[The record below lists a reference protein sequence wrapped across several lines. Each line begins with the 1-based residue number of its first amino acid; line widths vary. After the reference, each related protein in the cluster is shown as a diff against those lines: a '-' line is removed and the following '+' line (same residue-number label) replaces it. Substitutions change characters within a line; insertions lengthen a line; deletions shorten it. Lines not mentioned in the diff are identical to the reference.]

1 MMTTELYNQR
11 TDLWRH

>member
-1 MMTTELYNQR
+1 MMTTELYKQR